1 MGLFFNYDNSVC
13 NEGSTPVVFSFDP
26 SITSLKELLIYE
38 LSQLS
43 YYEFKM
49 RELGEDT
56 EKLTDAIINYI
67 TLTVVN
73 LDFRKD
79 QFLNVIKSIYDEVEK
94 IKKNTKKFAKNIQK
108 SANF

>member
-13 NEGSTPVVFSFDP
+13 SEGTTPVVFSFDP
-26 SITSLKELLIYE
+26 SISSLKELLMYE

-43 YYEFKM
+43 YHEFKL

-56 EKLTDAIINYI
+56 EDLTNDIIENI
-67 TLTVVN
+67 TLAMVN

-79 QFLNVIKSIYDEVEK
+79 ESKEYFHK
-94 IKKNTKKFAKNIQK
+94 
-108 SANF
+108 